1 MSRIVASMNSNRHN
15 TGFTLIEML
24 IALAMM
30 AMIVSM
36 VYGSYAV
43 TTGSVQAYDHR
54 LTYSQ
59 RATLVLRLMAR
70 QLRCAYAPPADPNRS
85 VSTAAGGNSTQSP
98 VDSVRPGQVLHER
111 LRPVFQGDAQHPHGG
126 LLSFVTTAGLSGG
139 SGGPRGLSQ
148 VRYRLDPITNT
159 LWLDCG
165 PRRDRLSHTD
175 FAQRGQP
182 ILDHVVA
189 VDLAFHDGQ
198 RWLPKWS
205 GTKSRQLPHAVRIDL
220 NLLDEE
226 GRSYHFGT
234 TVRIFTQAAGAP
246 MATKQTSREH
256 QR

>member
-1 MSRIVASMNSNRHN
+1 MVESMNRNRHN

-36 VYGSYAV
+36 VYGSYAA
-43 TTGSVQAYDHR
+43 TTESVQAYDNR
-54 LTYSQ
+54 LTYSE

-70 QLRCAYAPPADPNRS
+70 QLRCAYAPTADPNRS
-85 VSTAAGGNSTQSP
+85 MSTVAGNGAEPP
-98 VDSVRPGQVLHER
+98 VESVRPDQVRSER
-111 LRPVFQGDAQHPHGG
+111 LRPVFQGDAQHPHGQ
-126 LLSFVTTAGLSGG
+126 LLSFATTMGLSAGLD
-139 SGGPRGLSQ
+139 GPRGLSQ
-148 VRYRLDPITNT
+148 VRYRLDAITRT
-159 LWLDCG
+159 LWVDCG
-165 PRRDRLSHTD
+165 PRMDRLSHAD
-175 FAQRGQP
+175 FAQRGRP

-205 GTKSRQLPHAVRIDL
+205 GTKSRALPHAVRIDL

-234 TVRIFTQAAGAP
+234 TVRIFTQAADTLT
-246 MATKQTSREH
+246 ATKQLSREH
-256 QR
+256 KR